1 MAGKIDMDIVFM
13 ELTVGYIVLSQ
24 YPMHNNYHIYRVSDF
39 LSNSLSRINFEKS
52 SFPFNFESLAPNS
65 V

>member
-39 LSNSLSRINFEKS
+39 LSNSVE
-52 SFPFNFESLAPNS
+52 
-65 V
+65 

>member
-39 LSNSLSRINFEKS
+39 LSNSVEKTLRRAVS
-52 SFPFNFESLAPNS
+52 HLTLNL
-65 V
+65 